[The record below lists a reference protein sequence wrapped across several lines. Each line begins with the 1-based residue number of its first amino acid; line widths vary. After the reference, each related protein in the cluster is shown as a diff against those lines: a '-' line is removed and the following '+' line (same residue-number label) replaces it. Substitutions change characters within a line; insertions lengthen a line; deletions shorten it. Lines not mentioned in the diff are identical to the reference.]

1 MKSKLSRIAAFVMCL
16 LLTLSVAAFALAET
30 TGDAAAATDATQEM
44 SPVAALLTT
53 FLPMVLIVV
62 VFWLFLIRPQR
73 KKDKKIKEMLAALKV
88 GDRVC
93 TIGGI
98 YGTITNIRDENTI
111 TLAVGPQDVPVV
123 FARWA
128 IRNVEE
134 ITDRPSILLAGLFCA
149 QLHLFWFSARLWIKG
164 VGDMRNR
171 VAAWALALICLLAAG
186 AARAE
191 AVWVR
196 EDWQQLTG
204 EYDCGGVRLSV
215 DARAMILPAG
225 ATVRLAW
232 IPRRAAGAIPP
243 QAFPNTPFSCA
254 AGIHTPPSA
263 RPARCSWRCV
273 RRSNTAR
280 TG

>member
-16 LLTLSVAAFALAET
+16 LLILSVAAFALAET
-30 TGDAAAATDATQEM
+30 TGDAAAAAGAANPEV
-44 SPVAALLTT
+44 SPVAALLST
-53 FLPMVLIVV
+53 FVPMVLIVV

-134 ITDRPSILLAGLFCA
+134 ITVENDTEVLA
-149 QLHLFWFSARLWIKG
+149 
-164 VGDMRNR
+164 
-171 VAAWALALICLLAAG
+171 
-186 AARAE
+186 
-191 AVWVR
+191 
-196 EDWQQLTG
+196 
-204 EYDCGGVRLSV
+204 
-215 DARAMILPAG
+215 
-225 ATVRLAW
+225 
-232 IPRRAAGAIPP
+232 
-243 QAFPNTPFSCA
+243 
-254 AGIHTPPSA
+254 
-263 RPARCSWRCV
+263 
-273 RRSNTAR
+273 
-280 TG
+280 

>member
-30 TGDAAAATDATQEM
+30 TGDAAAAAGAANLEV
-44 SPVAALLTT
+44 SPVAALLST

-98 YGTITNIRDENTI
+98 YGTITNIRDESTV

-134 ITDRPSILLAGLFCA
+134 ITVENDTEVLA
-149 QLHLFWFSARLWIKG
+149 
-164 VGDMRNR
+164 
-171 VAAWALALICLLAAG
+171 
-186 AARAE
+186 
-191 AVWVR
+191 
-196 EDWQQLTG
+196 
-204 EYDCGGVRLSV
+204 
-215 DARAMILPAG
+215 
-225 ATVRLAW
+225 
-232 IPRRAAGAIPP
+232 
-243 QAFPNTPFSCA
+243 
-254 AGIHTPPSA
+254 
-263 RPARCSWRCV
+263 
-273 RRSNTAR
+273 
-280 TG
+280 

>member
-30 TGDAAAATDATQEM
+30 TGDAAAAAGAANPEV
-44 SPVAALLTT
+44 SPVAALLST

-134 ITDRPSILLAGLFCA
+134 ITVENGTEVLA
-149 QLHLFWFSARLWIKG
+149 
-164 VGDMRNR
+164 
-171 VAAWALALICLLAAG
+171 
-186 AARAE
+186 
-191 AVWVR
+191 
-196 EDWQQLTG
+196 
-204 EYDCGGVRLSV
+204 
-215 DARAMILPAG
+215 
-225 ATVRLAW
+225 
-232 IPRRAAGAIPP
+232 
-243 QAFPNTPFSCA
+243 
-254 AGIHTPPSA
+254 
-263 RPARCSWRCV
+263 
-273 RRSNTAR
+273 
-280 TG
+280 